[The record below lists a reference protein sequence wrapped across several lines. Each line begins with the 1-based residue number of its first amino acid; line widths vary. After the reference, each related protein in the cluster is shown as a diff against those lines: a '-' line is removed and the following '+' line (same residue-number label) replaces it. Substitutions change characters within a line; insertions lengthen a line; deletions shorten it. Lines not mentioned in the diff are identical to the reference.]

1 MDTRNTV
8 FICQMTYISG
18 LHSQNEYMNLKHLAH
33 WLALAETGSFSR
45 AAEKLHITQSALS
58 RSIQVLE
65 DDLGGPLVDRVGKKN
80 ELTPLGRSVL
90 ERARR
95 IVHEAQELKQG
106 AALLQ
111 QGGMGSLRVGL
122 GSGPGAMLMTPWLK
136 YMAEHHPSVQV
147 AVSRGSTELQ
157 LMQLRERQLDA
168 LVVDVRRV
176 ATAPDLN
183 MAHIVELRAGFV
195 CRRGHP
201 ILAQFPDQVPFDA
214 LLAYPMASTPLS
226 QEVARIMVDHY
237 GPRANPAHMTTLQC
251 EEIHSLIDV
260 VQQTDAIYLGILGAA
275 RQGLASGS
283 LVELAMDPPLRAGA
297 LLALITLAGRTEL
310 PIMSVFREFV
320 TRQLTD

>member
-1 MDTRNTV
+1 
-8 FICQMTYISG
+8 
-18 LHSQNEYMNLKHLAH
+18 MNLKHLAH

-65 DDLGGPLVDRVGKKN
+65 EELGGPLVDRVGKKN

-111 QGGMGSLRVGL
+111 QGGMGSFRVGL

-136 YMAEHHPSVQV
+136 YMAEHYPTVQV
-147 AVSRGSTELQ
+147 AISRGSTELQ
-157 LMQLRERQLDA
+157 LVQLRERELDA

-176 ATAPDLN
+176 TTAPDLN
-183 MAHIVELRAGFV
+183 MLHLVEMRAGFL
-195 CRRGHP
+195 CRQGHP
-201 ILAQFPDQVPFDA
+201 VRTSFPEKVPFEA
-214 LLAYPMASTPLS
+214 LLAYPVASIPLS

-237 GPRANPAHMTTLQC
+237 GPRANPTQMTTLQC
-251 EEIHSLIDV
+251 EDIASLIEV
-260 VQQTDAIYLGILGAA
+260 VRQTDAIYLGIVGAA
-275 RQGLASGS
+275 RQGLADGT
-283 LVELAMDPPLRAGA
+283 LVELAMDPPFRAGA
-297 LLALITLAGRTEL
+297 RLALITLAGRTEL
-310 PIMSVFREFV
+310 PVMAVFREFV
-320 TRQLTD
+320 LKQLAD